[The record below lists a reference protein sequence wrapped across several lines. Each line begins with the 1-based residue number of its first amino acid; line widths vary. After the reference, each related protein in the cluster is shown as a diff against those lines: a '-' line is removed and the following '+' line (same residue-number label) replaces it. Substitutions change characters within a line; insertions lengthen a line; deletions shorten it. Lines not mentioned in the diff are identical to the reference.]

1 MLHFSISIRSQV
13 MPAQPPDCRLLR
25 FGLFE
30 ADLAAGELRKN
41 GLRVKLQDRPF
52 EILAILLERPGE
64 VITREEFRQR
74 LWSAD
79 TFVDFDHSLN
89 ASINKLRQAL
99 NDVPDNPRFVA
110 TVGRR
115 GYRFLAP
122 VSYPTA
128 HLPTSNAPGQ
138 VLAPPVAEAPAL
150 PDAKRRVRTWV
161 LSSCIALM
169 ALAAVFSIWISR
181 RSHPPLK
188 ESDSILLA
196 DFLNSTGDP
205 AFDSAF
211 REAIAIELGQSPF
224 LNIVSN
230 DRVRQTLREMS
241 RPPDDSVQQLFAREV
256 CERVGA
262 RAYLSGSLA
271 RLGAGYVL
279 AIKAVNCADDTT
291 VAHEQAEVSN
301 RDALLPA
308 VDDVAAKMRRRLG
321 ESLNS
326 IRRFDVPVEEAT
338 TQSLEALKAYSL
350 GQAQRARGAEKDSL
364 PFYDHALDLDPNFAM
379 AYAARAGA
387 YQNLGE
393 TERAAVEV
401 RKAYALRANLSEREK
416 LILTVRYANADK
428 ADTQRVID
436 TYKVW
441 HQLYPR
447 DARPLNGLSAR
458 YQVIG
463 NYEKAAEA
471 ARAALDLQ
479 RDNYM
484 PYANLARSYEALGR
498 FEDAKQVCATALA
511 AQRDSS
517 DTHDVSLD
525 IAFLQNDQA
534 TRDRE
539 IVSARG
545 TNREEGGYWNEG
557 LILASAGKLT
567 LARPLFERSYAKR
580 RQDKLDDFAAYAMA
594 VEALI
599 EADFGFEERA
609 RKQARQAITLGHGI
623 DTEITVAEILS
634 LTGAD
639 AEASDLAEDL
649 HKRFPLHIPLNPA
662 TIPMILANVQIH
674 KGNSVNAV
682 QLLQQAIPYDF
693 AEFTDLAPIYVRGQA
708 YLRMGSGPE
717 AASEFQKI
725 LDHPGINVLFP
736 RHPLAVLGLARSYAL
751 MHETAKARKAYQDF
765 FAKWSEADG
774 DLPIL
779 LRARAEYAKL

>member
-1 MLHFSISIRSQV
+1 
-13 MPAQPPDCRLLR
+13 MPAHPPDCRLLR

-52 EILAILLERPGE
+52 EILVILLEHPGE

-128 HLPTSNAPGQ
+128 DLPAASPPGEFRAPQ
-138 VLAPPVAEAPAL
+138 APPVTEASAL
-150 PDAKRRVRTWV
+150 RATKHHVRTWV
-161 LSSCIALM
+161 LSSCVALM
-169 ALAAVFSIWISR
+169 ALAAVFAVWISR
-181 RSHPPLK
+181 ASHPPLR

-196 DFLNSTGDP
+196 DFPNSTGDP
-205 AFDSAF
+205 AFDSSF

-241 RPPDDSVQQLFAREV
+241 RPPDDSVQQVFAREV

-279 AIKAVNCADDTT
+279 AMKAVNCADDTT
-291 VAHEQAEVSN
+291 LAHEQAEVRN

-308 VDDVAAKMRRRLG
+308 LDDVAARMRRRLG

-387 YQNLGE
+387 YENLGE
-393 TERAAVEV
+393 TERAALEI
-401 RKAYALRANLSEREK
+401 RQAYALRANLSEREK
-416 LILTVRYANADK
+416 LILTVRYAK

-436 TYKVW
+436 TYNVW

-447 DARPLNGLSAR
+447 DGRPLNGLSAR

-463 NYEKAAEA
+463 DYEKAAEA

-479 RDNYM
+479 PDNYA

-498 FEDAKQVCATALA
+498 FEDAKQVCAKALA

-517 DTHDVSLD
+517 HTHDVSLD

-534 TRDRE
+534 TWDRE
-539 IVSARG
+539 IAAARG
-545 TNREEGGYWNEG
+545 TDREEAGYWNEG
-557 LILASAGKLT
+557 LILASAGKLS
-567 LARPLFERSYAKR
+567 LARPFFERSYAKR

-599 EADFGFEERA
+599 EADFGFAERA
-609 RKQARQAITLGHGI
+609 RKQARQAIGLGRGI
-623 DTEITVAEILS
+623 DSEITVAEILS

-639 AEASDLAEDL
+639 AEASELAEDL

-662 TIPMILANVQIH
+662 TIPMILANIEVH
-674 KGNSVNAV
+674 KGNSVKAV
-682 QLLQQAIPYDF
+682 QLLGQAIPYDF
-693 AEFTDLAPIYVRGQA
+693 AEFTDLSPIYVRGQA
-708 YLRMGSGPE
+708 YLHLGSGAE
-717 AASEFQKI
+717 AAAEFQKI

-736 RHPLAVLGLARSYAL
+736 RHQLALLGLARSYAL
-751 MHETAKARKAYQDF
+751 MHDTAEARKAYESF
-765 FAKWSEADG
+765 FAKWSEADRNI
-774 DLPIL
+774 PIL
-779 LRARAEYAKL
+779 VQAKMEYARLR